1 MDQNN
6 KGGATVVVKKVG
18 DAMFRLLA
26 MAMALCLLLML
37 ILVFGNV
44 VMRYAFNSG
53 IMISEEVARMT
64 FVWLIFIGSVL
75 AFRSKQH
82 LAVNMMV
89 VRLPIKTQKL
99 IHVVRQLIIL
109 AVLWLLIDGG
119 WAQTIIGLSTI
130 TPVAGV
136 PIAVFSGAVWF
147 SAVAMAMMLVADLIV
162 AIRAP
167 AVVENAP
174 KFLTSLDYIEDI

>member
-1 MDQNN
+1 MAVNN
-6 KGGATVVVKKVG
+6 QSGAAAVKKLG

-26 MAMALCLLLML
+26 MVMAFCLLLML

-82 LAVNMMV
+82 LAVNMLV
-89 VRLPIKTQKL
+89 TRLPIRLQKA
-99 IHVVRQLIIL
+99 IHVIRQLLIL
-109 AVLWLLIDGG
+109 AVLGLLIDGG
-119 WAQTIIGLSTI
+119 WTQTLIGFSTV

-136 PIAVFSGAVWF
+136 PIAIFSGAVWF
-147 SAVAMAMMLVADLIV
+147 CAMAMAMMLLADLYV
-162 AIRAP
+162 AIKAP
-167 AVVENAP
+167 AVPENAS
-174 KFLTSLDYIEDI
+174 KFLTSLDYIEDV

>member
-1 MDQNN
+1 MNDKSTTALVARRMGNALY
-6 KGGATVVVKKVG
+6 GVLTAV
-18 DAMFRLLA
+18 
-26 MAMALCLLLML
+26 MAMSLLLML

-44 VMRYAFNSG
+44 VMRYVFNSG

-75 AFRSKQH
+75 AFRAKQH
-82 LAVNMMV
+82 LAVNMLV
-89 VRLPIKTQKL
+89 VRLPVKQQKV
-99 IHVVRQLIIL
+99 IHILRQLLIL

-119 WAQTIIGLSTI
+119 WAQTIIGLSTV

-147 SAVAMAMMLVADLIV
+147 CATAMALMILADLYV

-167 AVVENAP
+167 ATPGNAS
-174 KFLTSLDYIEDI
+174 KFMTSYDYVEDI

>member
-1 MDQNN
+1 MLVNE
-6 KGGATVVVKKVG
+6 KSRTAVLAKKAG
-18 DAMFRLLA
+18 DALYGVLTVL
-26 MAMALCLLLML
+26 MALSLITML

-44 VMRYAFNSG
+44 VMRYVFNSG

-75 AFRSKQH
+75 AFRAKQH
-82 LAVNMMV
+82 LAVNMLV
-89 VRLPIKTQKL
+89 VRLPVKQQKI
-99 IHVVRQLIIL
+99 IHVLRQLLIL

-119 WAQTIIGLSTI
+119 WAQTIIGLSTV

-147 SAVAMAMMLVADLIV
+147 CATAMALMVLADLYT

-167 AVVENAP
+167 ALPENAP
-174 KFLTSLDYIEDI
+174 KFQTSYDYIEDI